1 MLECMYYN
9 RNMQNSLTTNLIIG
23 AGLSG
28 LSFAYF
34 SGDQDYLIIEKESEP
49 GGYCRT
55 IKNPRYVWDFA
66 GHFYHFKREK
76 YKALF
81 ESMVEPEQ
89 IIHQTKN
96 TKIFYK
102 DQLIDYPFQI
112 NIHQLPKEEFIDCL
126 YDLFTKDSNADYHDF
141 LEMLYAKFGKSITEK
156 FLRPYNE
163 KLYATDLSKLDRDAM
178 GRFFPYADLEAIVR
192 NMKEAKAKT
201 YNDTFLYLKQGT
213 GYFIDKLYQKIDQS
227 KVKLNTTI
235 TKIDTK
241 NRIAT
246 LSDGSTIKY
255 QNLINTIPFNQ
266 FLKLLDNPSLDSS
279 SENDPTT
286 INSVELAKNLS
297 YNQVLVLNLGFDAPS
312 PKFIDEH
319 WIYFPDK
326 TLNFYR
332 IGFYNNI
339 LSQPDLSTYVEI
351 GFSKDAQI
359 DKETELQKA
368 LEGMKKVGII
378 DDSMKLVDQDILIMD
393 PAYVHISTKEDQAVK
408 DFQAQLEIQNIYNL
422 GRYGKW
428 TYNSMEDCM
437 ELADQLANRSLRNGE

>member
-1 MLECMYYN
+1 MKN
-9 RNMQNSLTTNLIIG
+9 NFATTNLIIG

-34 SGDQDYLIIEKESEP
+34 SNNQDYLIIEKESEA

-55 IKNPRYVWDFA
+55 IKNPEYVWDFA

-81 ESMVEPEQ
+81 ESLVEPDQ

-102 DQLIDYPFQI
+102 NQLIDYPFQT
-112 NIHQLPKEEFIDCL
+112 NIHQLPKEDFIDCL
-126 YDLFTKDSNADYHDF
+126 YDLFTKDANADYHDF
-141 LEMLYAKFGKSITEK
+141 LEMLYTKFGKAITEK

-178 GRFFPYADLEAIVR
+178 GRFFPYADLEAIIR
-192 NMKEAKAKT
+192 NMKESQAKT
-201 YNDTFLYLKQGT
+201 YNDTFLYLKKGT
-213 GYFIDKLYQKIDQS
+213 GYFIDKLYQKIDHS
-227 KVKLNTTI
+227 KVKLNTTVA
-235 TKIDTK
+235 KIDVK
-241 NRIAT
+241 NHIAT
-246 LSDGSTIKY
+246 LSDGSEIKY

-266 FLKLLDNPSLDSS
+266 FLKLLDN
-279 SENDPTT
+279 SENNNQTT
-286 INSVELAKNLS
+286 VNPAKLADELSFNK
-297 YNQVLVLNLGFDAPS
+297 VLVLNLGFDTPS
-312 PKFIDEH
+312 PRFTQEH

-339 LSQPDLSTYVEI
+339 LSQPKLSTYVEI
-351 GFSKDAQI
+351 GFSKNAKIDA
-359 DKETELQKA
+359 EVELQKA

-378 DDSMKLVDQDILIMD
+378 DDSMKLVDKNLLVMD
-393 PAYVHISTKEDQAVK
+393 PAYVHISTKEDQTVK
-408 DFQAQLEIQNIYNL
+408 DFQAELEGKNIYNL

-437 ELADQLANRSLRNGE
+437 ELANQLANRNKG